1 VEEDTPYI
9 AGSSFAGEIVA
20 DGDKR
25 ETAWMVYEKTG
36 KGDLADLDAAVAAYQ
51 KKFSRRPTSV
61 VVTPAF
67 QDGARLAGCE
77 LLRHQRIQPNIFE
90 IDSEDE

>member
-1 VEEDTPYI
+1 VEEDIPYI
-9 AGSSFAGEIVA
+9 AGSDFAGEMVA

-25 ETAWMVYEKTG
+25 VMAWMVYEKTG
-36 KGDLADLDAAVAAYQ
+36 KGDLADLDAAVAAHQ
-51 KKFSRRPTSV
+51 KKFNRRPTRA

-67 QDGARLAGCE
+67 RDGAKPAGCE
-77 LLRHQRIQPNIFE
+77 LLRHQRIQPNVFE